1 MIDAERVTPGLAKK
15 AAGNC
20 SHRRCNMAP
29 MAKLY
34 VIAVSTRPNRAGFP
48 LAQWVY
54 QLATAHGGFDVE
66 LVDLRE
72 MGLPLF
78 DEPNH
83 PRLRQYEHEH
93 TKRWSAK
100 IDAADAFILVTP
112 EYNHGAPPSLINAL
126 DYLVHEW
133 AHKPVSFVSYGGPAG
148 GTRAVQ
154 MVKAMLVALKM
165 MPLLESVMVPLFAH
179 QIDAQQVFR
188 PSELQEAHA
197 KTMLDTLAKWIPALA
212 PLRVV

>member
-1 MIDAERVTPGLAKK
+1 LWAVASGVKMPRMP
-15 AAGNC
+15 
-20 SHRRCNMAP
+20 
-29 MAKLY
+29 KLD

-48 LAQWVY
+48 LAQWI
-54 QLATAHGGFDVE
+54 AERAKAHGGFDVE

-72 MGLPLF
+72 VGLPLF

-100 IDAADAFILVTP
+100 VEAADAFIFVTP

-133 AHKPVSFVSYGGPAG
+133 AHKPATFVSYGGPSG
-148 GTRAVQ
+148 GVRAVQ
-154 MVKAMLVALKM
+154 MVKPMLAALKM
-165 MPLLESVMVPLFAH
+165 MAVPESVMVPFFAKN
-179 QIDAQQVFR
+179 IDANQVFT
-188 PSELQEAHA
+188 PSEMQETHA
-197 KTMLDTLAKWIPALA
+197 KMTLDALAKWIPALA
-212 PLRVV
+212 AMRAPAATPSK